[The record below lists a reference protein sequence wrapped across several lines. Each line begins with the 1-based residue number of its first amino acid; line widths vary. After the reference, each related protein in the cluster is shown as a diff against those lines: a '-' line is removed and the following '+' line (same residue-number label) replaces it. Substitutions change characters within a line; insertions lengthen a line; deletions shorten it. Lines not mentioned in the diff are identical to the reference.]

1 MAPITT
7 PAVLLRSHEY
17 GDSSRILRFYTRA
30 HGLVSVVARGVRG
43 KSGKGAAT
51 LATFASGDLMFYMK
65 KNRELHNMKEF
76 VCSRMRSELASK
88 MLVFSAA
95 SAAAELVLSH
105 AEADA
110 QPRVFDTLE
119 AGLDALCDTESPS
132 LLPGTALSV
141 LWTITHSFGFAPQLD
156 SCVRCGESVLEDE
169 LGRFDFEAGGMRCMQ
184 CSEDSAGPRVG
195 PIARSQLEDMI
206 SGQVPVGLSHTRRHL
221 GLVSDFI
228 AYHVLSKPLKSLRF
242 LGSAL
247 PPDDDMGPEVG

>member
-7 PAVLLRSHEY
+7 PAVLLRSHDY

-43 KSGKGAAT
+43 KSGKGVAT
-51 LATFASGDLMFYMK
+51 LATFASGDLIFYMK

-206 SGQVPVGLSHTRRHL
+206 SGQVPAGLSHTRRHL

-247 PPDDDMGPEVG
+247 PPDDDVGPEVG

>member
-43 KSGKGAAT
+43 KSGKGAAP
-51 LATFASGDLMFYMK
+51 LAPFASGDLMFYMK

-110 QPRVFDTLE
+110 QPRVIDTLE
-119 AGLDALCDTESPS
+119 AGLDAL
-132 LLPGTALSV
+132 
-141 LWTITHSFGFAPQLD
+141 
-156 SCVRCGESVLEDE
+156 
-169 LGRFDFEAGGMRCMQ
+169 
-184 CSEDSAGPRVG
+184 
-195 PIARSQLEDMI
+195 
-206 SGQVPVGLSHTRRHL
+206 
-221 GLVSDFI
+221 
-228 AYHVLSKPLKSLRF
+228 
-242 LGSAL
+242 
-247 PPDDDMGPEVG
+247 

>member
-7 PAVLLRSHEY
+7 PAVLLRSHDY

>member
-1 MAPITT
+1 
-7 PAVLLRSHEY
+7 
-17 GDSSRILRFYTRA
+17 
-30 HGLVSVVARGVRG
+30 
-43 KSGKGAAT
+43 
-51 LATFASGDLMFYMK
+51 
-65 KNRELHNMKEF
+65 MKEF

-228 AYHVLSKPLKSLRF
+228 AYHVLNKPLKSLRF

-247 PPDDDMGPEVG
+247 PPDDEVGPEIG